1 MTVTLIEQI
10 NSLNDDASVSFL
22 QHFDRMLVKG
32 VIKSLD
38 EMLASIPAS
47 VRELPEFNIV
57 KNLAFGETKHELTEQ
72 ESIELSKNVLEILG
86 QNPVFLPLLEQAWE
100 TWESNNTLGLGSF
113 NPLSVALAASMM
125 VVVAASDVSFKSGD
139 FEFHKPT
146 VDIEKV
152 AVLFGQFGKFVP
164 Q

>member
-1 MTVTLIEQI
+1 MTVSLIEQI
-10 NSLNDDASVSFL
+10 NNLNDVNSVSFL
-22 QHFDRMLVKG
+22 QYFNQMLVKG
-32 VIKSLD
+32 VTNDFD
-38 EMLASIPAS
+38 EMLASIPSS

-57 KNLAFGETKHELTEQ
+57 KDLACDETKHELTEQ

-86 QNPVFLPLLEQAWE
+86 QNPVFLPLLEQAWG
-100 TWESNNTLGLGSF
+100 TWEGDTTLGLGSF
-113 NPLSVALAASMM
+113 NPLSIALAASMM